1 MAAAAA
7 LVEAPF
13 WARSRCGM
21 EADYPLFEN
30 PLCSELKHICKRI
43 KETYKEIKEDLT
55 PYKDDRYYR

>member
-1 MAAAAA
+1 
-7 LVEAPF
+7 
-13 WARSRCGM
+13 M